1 MIPWK
6 TYSQALKR
14 NVQSRQLAAL
24 LFAFHSHFPENT
36 QPFKTNQ
43 LSKHMTPAIY
53 LEKGRDKSLR
63 RRHPWIFSRGIRK
76 MEGEP
81 SLGETVDIFTHDG
94 KWLAKGA
101 YSPHSQIRARVWCFE
116 KTEINEDFFVKRIQ
130 NALLLRQDVI
140 ERDGL
145 TGYRLIAAE
154 SDGLPGITIDKYQ
167 DYLVCQL
174 LSAGAEF
181 QKQSL
186 INALLKVF
194 PQCNIYERSDVA
206 VRKKEGLEE
215 RTGVLHGDEP
225 PKSVVIE
232 ENGVKISVD
241 IVGGHKTGFYLD
253 QRDSRQQA
261 MKYVKGKEVLN
272 CFSYTGGFGLYA
284 LKGDAKRVIN
294 ADVSQPALDTAK
306 LNAELNEFDISKKRA
321 VFLNADVFK
330 LLREYRDQGT
340 KFDVVIMDPPKFAES
355 KAQLNGACRGY
366 KDINMLAM
374 QILKPGGTLLTYS
387 CSGLMDQV
395 LFQKIIADAAVD
407 AGRQV
412 KFVERFEQAADHP
425 TDTAYPEG
433 FYLKGFACKV
443 I

>member
-1 MIPWK
+1 M
-6 TYSQALKR
+6 SA
-14 NVQSRQLAAL
+14 
-24 LFAFHSHFPENT
+24 
-36 QPFKTNQ
+36 
-43 LSKHMTPAIY
+43 AIY
-53 LEKGRDKSLR
+53 LVKGREKSVV
-63 RRHPWIFSRGIRK
+63 RRHPWIFSRGIDRV
-76 MEGEP
+76 EGNP
-81 SLGETVDIFTHDG
+81 QLGETVDVYGHDG
-94 KWLAKGA
+94 KWLAKAA
-101 YSPHSQIRARVWCFE
+101 YSPESQIRARVWSFE
-116 KTEINEDFFVKRIQ
+116 KQDINKAFFVKRIQ
-130 NALLLRQDVI
+130 DAQLLREDVI

-154 SDGLPGITIDKYQ
+154 SDGMPGVTIDRYQ
-167 DYLVCQL
+167 NFFVCQL
-174 LSAGAEF
+174 LSAGAEH
-181 QKQSL
+181 QKQNIVDAL
-186 INALLKVF
+186 IEVF
-194 PQCNIYERSDVA
+194 PDCNVYERSDVS
-206 VRKKEGLEE
+206 VRKKEGLQET
-215 RTGVLHGDEP
+215 TGVLHGEMP

-261 MKYVKGKEVLN
+261 MKYVKDKEVLN

-284 LKGDAKRVIN
+284 LKGGAKRVIN

-306 LNAELNEFDISKKRA
+306 FNAELNAFDISKKRA

-374 QILKPGGTLLTYS
+374 QILNPGGTLLTYS

-407 AGRQV
+407 AGRSV

-443 I
+443 L

>member
-1 MIPWK
+1 M
-6 TYSQALKR
+6 SA
-14 NVQSRQLAAL
+14 
-24 LFAFHSHFPENT
+24 
-36 QPFKTNQ
+36 
-43 LSKHMTPAIY
+43 AIY
-53 LEKGRDKSLR
+53 LVKGREKSVV
-63 RRHPWIFSRGIRK
+63 RRHPWIFSRGIDRV
-76 MEGEP
+76 EGNP
-81 SLGETVDIFTHDG
+81 QLGETVDVYGHDG
-94 KWLAKGA
+94 KWLAKAA
-101 YSPHSQIRARVWCFE
+101 YSPESQIRARVWSFE
-116 KTEINEDFFVKRIQ
+116 KQDINKAFFVKRIQ
-130 NALLLRQDVI
+130 DAQLLREDVI

-154 SDGLPGITIDKYQ
+154 SDGMPGVTIDRYQ
-167 DYLVCQL
+167 NFFVCQL
-174 LSAGAEF
+174 LSAGAEH
-181 QKQSL
+181 QKKNIVDAL
-186 INALLKVF
+186 IEVF
-194 PQCNIYERSDVA
+194 PDCNVYERSDVS
-206 VRKKEGLEE
+206 VRKKEGLQET
-215 RTGVLHGDEP
+215 TGVLHGEMP

-261 MKYVKGKEVLN
+261 MKYVKDKEVLN

-284 LKGDAKRVIN
+284 LKGGAKRVIN

-306 LNAELNEFDISKKRA
+306 FNAELNEFDISKKRA
-321 VFLNADVFK
+321 VFLHADVFK

-374 QILKPGGTLLTYS
+374 QILNPGGTLLTYS

-407 AGRQV
+407 AGRSV

-443 I
+443 L

>member
-1 MIPWK
+1 
-6 TYSQALKR
+6 
-14 NVQSRQLAAL
+14 
-24 LFAFHSHFPENT
+24 
-36 QPFKTNQ
+36 
-43 LSKHMTPAIY
+43 MTPAIY
-53 LEKGRDKSLR
+53 LVKGRDKSLR
-63 RRHPWIFSRGIRK
+63 RKHPWIFSRGISK
-76 MEGEP
+76 VEGTPE
-81 SLGETVDIFTHDG
+81 LGETVDVYSFEG

-101 YSPHSQIRARVWCFE
+101 YSPHSQITARVWSFT
-116 KTEINEDFFVKRIQ
+116 KQPIDRDFFIKRIEQ
-130 NALLLRQDVI
+130 AQLLRNDII

-174 LSAGAEF
+174 LSAGAEY
-181 QKQSL
+181 QKQTL
-186 INALLKVF
+186 VEALLHCF
-194 PQCNIYERSDVA
+194 PECHIYERSDVA

-215 RTGVLHGDEP
+215 RVGVLYGELP

-253 QRDSRQQA
+253 QRDSRFQS
-261 MKYVKGKEVLN
+261 MKYVKDKDVLN

-284 LKGDAKRVIN
+284 LKGGAKRVIN

-306 LNAELNEFDISKKRA
+306 FNAELNGFDISKKRA

-340 KFDVVIMDPPKFAES
+340 RFDVVIMDPPKFAES
-355 KAQLNGACRGY
+355 KAQLDGACRGY

-374 QILKPGGTLLTYS
+374 QILNPGGTLLTYS

-395 LFQKIIADAAVD
+395 LFQKIIADAALD
-407 AGRQV
+407 AGRDV

-443 I
+443 L

>member
-1 MIPWK
+1 M
-6 TYSQALKR
+6 SA
-14 NVQSRQLAAL
+14 
-24 LFAFHSHFPENT
+24 
-36 QPFKTNQ
+36 
-43 LSKHMTPAIY
+43 AIY
-53 LEKGRDKSLR
+53 LVKGREKSVV
-63 RRHPWIFSRGIRK
+63 RRHPWIFSRGIDRV
-76 MEGEP
+76 EGNP
-81 SLGETVDIFTHDG
+81 QLGETVDVYGHDG
-94 KWLAKGA
+94 KWLAKAA
-101 YSPHSQIRARVWCFE
+101 YSPESQIRARVWSFE
-116 KTEINEDFFVKRIQ
+116 KQDINKAFFVKRIQ
-130 NALLLRQDVI
+130 DAQLLREDVI

-154 SDGLPGITIDKYQ
+154 SDGMPGVTIDRYQ
-167 DYLVCQL
+167 NFFVCQL
-174 LSAGAEF
+174 LSAGAEH
-181 QKQSL
+181 QKQNIVDAL
-186 INALLKVF
+186 IEVF
-194 PQCNIYERSDVA
+194 PDCNVYERSDVS
-206 VRKKEGLEE
+206 VRKKEGLQET
-215 RTGVLHGDEP
+215 TGVLHGEMP

-241 IVGGHKTGFYLD
+241 IVAGHKTGFYLD

-261 MKYVKGKEVLN
+261 MKYVKDKEVLN

-284 LKGDAKRVIN
+284 LKGGAKRVIN

-306 LNAELNEFDISKKRA
+306 FNAELNEFDISKKRA

-374 QILKPGGTLLTYS
+374 QILNPGGTLLTYS

-407 AGRQV
+407 AGRSV

-443 I
+443 L

>member
-1 MIPWK
+1 
-6 TYSQALKR
+6 
-14 NVQSRQLAAL
+14 
-24 LFAFHSHFPENT
+24 
-36 QPFKTNQ
+36 
-43 LSKHMTPAIY
+43 MTPAIY

-63 RRHPWIFSRGIRK
+63 RKHPWIFSRGISRV
-76 MEGEP
+76 EGEP
-81 SLGETVDIFTHDG
+81 QLGETVDVFANDG
-94 KWLAKGA
+94 QWLAKAA
-101 YSPHSQIRARVWCFE
+101 YSPNSQIRARVWSFE
-116 KTEINEDFFVKRIQ
+116 KQSIDRSFFVKRILDAQ
-130 NALLLRQDVI
+130 LLREDVI

-174 LSAGAEF
+174 LSAGAEY
-181 QKQSL
+181 QKQNL
-186 INALLKVF
+186 VDALVEVF
-194 PQCNIYERSDVA
+194 PTANIYERSDVA

-215 RTGVLHGDEP
+215 TTGVLHGQLP

-253 QRDSRQQA
+253 QRDSRLQS
-261 MKYVKGKEVLN
+261 MKYVNGKDVLN

-284 LKGDAKRVIN
+284 LKGGAKRVIN

-306 LNAELNEFDISKKRA
+306 FNAELNEFDISKKRA

-340 KFDVVIMDPPKFAES
+340 KFDVVIMDPPKFAEN

-374 QILKPGGTLLTYS
+374 QILRPGGTLLTYS
-387 CSGLMDQV
+387 CSGLMEQN

-443 I
+443 L

>member
-1 MIPWK
+1 M
-6 TYSQALKR
+6 SA
-14 NVQSRQLAAL
+14 
-24 LFAFHSHFPENT
+24 
-36 QPFKTNQ
+36 
-43 LSKHMTPAIY
+43 AIY
-53 LEKGRDKSLR
+53 LVKGREKSVV
-63 RRHPWIFSRGIRK
+63 RRHPWIFSRGIDRV
-76 MEGEP
+76 EGNP
-81 SLGETVDIFTHDG
+81 QLGETVDVYGHDG
-94 KWLAKGA
+94 KWLAKAA
-101 YSPHSQIRARVWCFE
+101 YSPESQIRARVWSFE
-116 KTEINEDFFVKRIQ
+116 KQEINKAFFVKRIQ
-130 NALLLRQDVI
+130 DAQLLREDVI

-154 SDGLPGITIDKYQ
+154 SDGMPGVTIDRYQ
-167 DYLVCQL
+167 NFFVCQL
-174 LSAGAEF
+174 LSAGAEY
-181 QKQSL
+181 QKQN
-186 INALLKVF
+186 IVDALVEVF
-194 PQCNIYERSDVA
+194 PDCNVYERSDVS
-206 VRKKEGLEE
+206 VRKKEGLKET
-215 RTGVLHGDEP
+215 TGVLHGEIP

-261 MKYVKGKEVLN
+261 MKYVKDKEVLN

-284 LKGDAKRVIN
+284 LKGGAKRVIN

-306 LNAELNEFDISKKRA
+306 FNAELNEFDISKKRA

-374 QILKPGGTLLTYS
+374 QILNPGGTLLTYS

-407 AGRQV
+407 AGRSV

-443 I
+443 L

>member
-1 MIPWK
+1 M
-6 TYSQALKR
+6 SA
-14 NVQSRQLAAL
+14 
-24 LFAFHSHFPENT
+24 
-36 QPFKTNQ
+36 
-43 LSKHMTPAIY
+43 AIY
-53 LEKGRDKSLR
+53 LVKGREKSVV
-63 RRHPWIFSRGIRK
+63 RRHPWIFSRGIDRV
-76 MEGEP
+76 EGNP
-81 SLGETVDIFTHDG
+81 QLGEAVDVYGHDG
-94 KWLAKGA
+94 KWLAKAA
-101 YSPHSQIRARVWCFE
+101 YSPESQIRARVWSFE
-116 KTEINEDFFVKRIQ
+116 KQDINRAFFVKRIQ
-130 NALLLRQDVI
+130 DAQLLREDVI

-154 SDGLPGITIDKYQ
+154 SDGMPGVTIDRYQ
-167 DYLVCQL
+167 NFFVCQL
-174 LSAGAEF
+174 LSAGAEH
-181 QKQSL
+181 QKQNIVDAL
-186 INALLKVF
+186 IEVF
-194 PQCNIYERSDVA
+194 PDCNVYERSDVS
-206 VRKKEGLEE
+206 VRKKEGLQET
-215 RTGVLHGDEP
+215 TGVLHGEMP

-261 MKYVKGKEVLN
+261 MKYVKDKEVLN

-284 LKGDAKRVIN
+284 LKGGAKRVIN

-306 LNAELNEFDISKKRA
+306 FNAELNAFDISKKRA

-374 QILKPGGTLLTYS
+374 QILNPGGTLLTYS

-407 AGRQV
+407 AGRSV

-443 I
+443 L

>member
-1 MIPWK
+1 M
-6 TYSQALKR
+6 SA
-14 NVQSRQLAAL
+14 
-24 LFAFHSHFPENT
+24 
-36 QPFKTNQ
+36 
-43 LSKHMTPAIY
+43 AIY
-53 LEKGRDKSLR
+53 LVKGREKSVV
-63 RRHPWIFSRGIRK
+63 RRHPWIFSRGIDRV
-76 MEGEP
+76 EGNP
-81 SLGETVDIFTHDG
+81 QLGETVDVYGHDG
-94 KWLAKGA
+94 KWLAKAA
-101 YSPHSQIRARVWCFE
+101 YSPESQIRARVWSFE
-116 KTEINEDFFVKRIQ
+116 KQDVNRAFFVKRIQ
-130 NALLLRQDVI
+130 DAQLLREDVI

-154 SDGLPGITIDKYQ
+154 SDGMPGVTIDRYQ
-167 DYLVCQL
+167 NFFVCQL
-174 LSAGAEF
+174 LSAGAEH
-181 QKQSL
+181 QKQNIVDAL
-186 INALLKVF
+186 IEVF
-194 PQCNIYERSDVA
+194 PDCNVYERSDVS
-206 VRKKEGLEE
+206 VRKKEGLQET
-215 RTGVLHGDEP
+215 TGVLHGEMP

-261 MKYVKGKEVLN
+261 MKYVKDKEVLN

-284 LKGDAKRVIN
+284 LKGGAKRVIN

-306 LNAELNEFDISKKRA
+306 FNAELNEFDISKKRA

-340 KFDVVIMDPPKFAES
+340 TFDVVIMDPPKFAES

-407 AGRQV
+407 AGRSV

>member
-1 MIPWK
+1 M
-6 TYSQALKR
+6 SA
-14 NVQSRQLAAL
+14 
-24 LFAFHSHFPENT
+24 
-36 QPFKTNQ
+36 
-43 LSKHMTPAIY
+43 AIY
-53 LEKGRDKSLR
+53 LVKGREKSVV
-63 RRHPWIFSRGIRK
+63 RRHPWIFSRGIDRV
-76 MEGEP
+76 EGNP
-81 SLGETVDIFTHDG
+81 QLGETVDVYGHDG
-94 KWLAKGA
+94 KWLAKAA
-101 YSPHSQIRARVWCFE
+101 YSPESQIRARVWSFD
-116 KTEINEDFFVKRIQ
+116 KQEINKAFFVKRIQ
-130 NALLLRQDVI
+130 EAQLLREDVI
-140 ERDGL
+140 VRDGL

-154 SDGLPGITIDKYQ
+154 SDGMPGVTIDRYQ
-167 DYLVCQL
+167 NFFVCQL
-174 LSAGAEF
+174 LSAGAEH
-181 QKQSL
+181 QKQNIVDAL
-186 INALLKVF
+186 IEVF
-194 PQCNIYERSDVA
+194 PDCNVYERSDVS
-206 VRKKEGLEE
+206 VRKKEGLQET
-215 RTGVLHGDEP
+215 TGVLHGEMP

-261 MKYVKGKEVLN
+261 MKYVKDKEVLN

-284 LKGDAKRVIN
+284 LKGRAKRVIN

-306 LNAELNEFDISKKRA
+306 FNAELNEFDISKKRA

-340 KFDVVIMDPPKFAES
+340 TFDVVIMDPPKFAES

-407 AGRQV
+407 AGRSV

-443 I
+443 L

>member
-1 MIPWK
+1 M
-6 TYSQALKR
+6 SA
-14 NVQSRQLAAL
+14 
-24 LFAFHSHFPENT
+24 
-36 QPFKTNQ
+36 
-43 LSKHMTPAIY
+43 AIY
-53 LEKGRDKSLR
+53 LVKGREKSVV
-63 RRHPWIFSRGIRK
+63 RRHPWIFSRGIDRV
-76 MEGEP
+76 EGNP
-81 SLGETVDIFTHDG
+81 QLGETVDVYGHDG
-94 KWLAKGA
+94 KWLAKAA
-101 YSPHSQIRARVWCFE
+101 YSPESQIRARVWSFE
-116 KTEINEDFFVKRIQ
+116 KQDINKAFFVKRIQ
-130 NALLLRQDVI
+130 DAQLLREDVI

-154 SDGLPGITIDKYQ
+154 SDGMPGVTIDRYQ
-167 DYLVCQL
+167 NFFVCQL
-174 LSAGAEF
+174 LSAGAEH
-181 QKQSL
+181 QKQNIVDAL
-186 INALLKVF
+186 IEVF
-194 PQCNIYERSDVA
+194 PDCNVYERSDVS
-206 VRKKEGLEE
+206 VRKKEGLQET
-215 RTGVLHGDEP
+215 TGVLHGEMP

-261 MKYVKGKEVLN
+261 MKYVKDKEVLN

-284 LKGDAKRVIN
+284 LKGGAKRVIN

-306 LNAELNEFDISKKRA
+306 FNADLNTFDISKKRA

-374 QILKPGGTLLTYS
+374 QILNPGGTLLTYS

-407 AGRQV
+407 AGRSV

-443 I
+443 L

>member
-1 MIPWK
+1 
-6 TYSQALKR
+6 
-14 NVQSRQLAAL
+14 
-24 LFAFHSHFPENT
+24 
-36 QPFKTNQ
+36 
-43 LSKHMTPAIY
+43 MTAAIY
-53 LEKGRDKSLR
+53 LVKGREKSVKR
-63 RRHPWIFSRGIRK
+63 KHPWIFSRGISK
-76 MEGEP
+76 VEGEP
-81 SLGETVDIFTHDG
+81 ALGETVDVFTHDG
-94 KWLAKGA
+94 KWLAKAA
-101 YSPHSQIRARVWCFE
+101 YSPESQIRARIWSFE
-116 KTEINEDFFVKRIQ
+116 KEEINKAFFVKRFQ
-130 NALLLRQDVI
+130 NAQLLREDVI

-154 SDGLPGITIDKYQ
+154 SDGLPGVTIDRYQ
-167 DYLVCQL
+167 NFFVCQL
-174 LSAGAEF
+174 LSAGAEYN
-181 QKQSL
+181 KQA
-186 INALLKVF
+186 IVDALVECF
-194 PQCNIYERSDVA
+194 PDCNIYERSDVA
-206 VRKKEGLEE
+206 VRKKEGLKET
-215 RTGVLHGDEP
+215 TGVLHGEEP

-261 MKYVKGKEVLN
+261 MKYVKDKEVLN

-284 LKGDAKRVIN
+284 LKGGAKRVIN

-306 LNAELNEFDISKKRA
+306 YNAELNEFDISKKRA

-340 KFDVVIMDPPKFAES
+340 QFDVVIMDPPKFAES

-407 AGRQV
+407 ANRQV

-443 I
+443 L

>member
-1 MIPWK
+1 M
-6 TYSQALKR
+6 SA
-14 NVQSRQLAAL
+14 
-24 LFAFHSHFPENT
+24 
-36 QPFKTNQ
+36 
-43 LSKHMTPAIY
+43 AIY
-53 LEKGRDKSLR
+53 LVKGREKSVV
-63 RRHPWIFSRGIRK
+63 RRHPWIFSRGIDRV
-76 MEGEP
+76 EGNP
-81 SLGETVDIFTHDG
+81 QLGETVDVYGHDG
-94 KWLAKGA
+94 KWLAKAA
-101 YSPHSQIRARVWCFE
+101 YSPESQIRARVWSFE
-116 KTEINEDFFVKRIQ
+116 KQDINKAFFVKRIQ
-130 NALLLRQDVI
+130 DAQLLREDVI

-154 SDGLPGITIDKYQ
+154 SDGMPGVTIDRYQ
-167 DYLVCQL
+167 NFFVCQL
-174 LSAGAEF
+174 LSAGAEH
-181 QKQSL
+181 QKQNIVDAL
-186 INALLKVF
+186 IEVF
-194 PQCNIYERSDVA
+194 PDCNVYERSDVS
-206 VRKKEGLEE
+206 VRKKEGLQET
-215 RTGVLHGDEP
+215 TGVLHGEMP

-261 MKYVKGKEVLN
+261 MKYVKDKEVLN

-284 LKGDAKRVIN
+284 LKGGAKRVIN

-306 LNAELNEFDISKKRA
+306 FNAELNTFDISKKRA

-374 QILKPGGTLLTYS
+374 QILNPGGTLLTYS

-407 AGRQV
+407 AGRSV

-443 I
+443 L

>member
-1 MIPWK
+1 
-6 TYSQALKR
+6 
-14 NVQSRQLAAL
+14 
-24 LFAFHSHFPENT
+24 
-36 QPFKTNQ
+36 
-43 LSKHMTPAIY
+43 MTAAIY
-53 LEKGRDKSLR
+53 LVKGREKSLLR
-63 RRHPWIFSRGIRK
+63 KHPWVFSRGISK
-76 MEGEP
+76 VEGEP
-81 SLGETVDIFTHDG
+81 ALGETVDIFAHNG

-101 YSPHSQIRARVWCFE
+101 YSPHSQIRARVWSFV
-116 KTEINEDFFVKRIQ
+116 KQPIDQTFFVERLKD
-130 NALLLRQDVI
+130 ALLLRQDII

-145 TGYRLIAAE
+145 TGFRLIAAE
-154 SDGLPGITIDKYQ
+154 SDGLPGITIDKY
-167 DYLVCQL
+167 DNFLVCQL

-181 QKQSL
+181 HKQTLVS
-186 INALLKVF
+186 ALLEVF
-194 PQCNIYERSDVA
+194 PDHNIYERSDVS
-206 VRKKEGLEE
+206 VRKKEGLSET
-215 RTGVLHGDEP
+215 TGVLHGELP

-241 IVGGHKTGFYLD
+241 IVNGHKTGFYLD

-261 MKYVKGKEVLN
+261 IKYVKDKEVLN

-306 LNAELNEFDISKKRA
+306 YNAELNQFDISKKRA

-374 QILKPGGTLLTYS
+374 QILNPGGTLLTYS
-387 CSGLMDQV
+387 CSGLMDQA

-407 AGRQV
+407 AERQV

-443 I
+443 L

>member
-1 MIPWK
+1 
-6 TYSQALKR
+6 
-14 NVQSRQLAAL
+14 
-24 LFAFHSHFPENT
+24 
-36 QPFKTNQ
+36 
-43 LSKHMTPAIY
+43 MTPAIY
-53 LEKGRDKSLR
+53 LVKGREKSLR
-63 RRHPWIFSRGIRK
+63 RKHPWVFSRGINK
-76 MEGEP
+76 VEGEP
-81 SLGETVDIFTHDG
+81 ALGETVDVFTHDG
-94 KWLAKGA
+94 KWLAKAA
-101 YSPHSQIRARVWCFE
+101 YSPNSQIRARVWSFNKE
-116 KTEINEDFFVKRIQ
+116 DINKAFFVKRIQ
-130 NALLLRQDVI
+130 DAQLLREDII

-167 DYLVCQL
+167 DFLVCQL

-181 QKQSL
+181 HKQTL
-186 INALLKVF
+186 VEALLEVF
-194 PQCNIYERSDVA
+194 PECNIYERSDVA

-215 RTGVLHGDEP
+215 TMGVLHGEEP

-253 QRDSRQQA
+253 QRDSRLQS
-261 MKYVKGKEVLN
+261 MKYVKDKDVLN

-284 LKGDAKRVIN
+284 LKGGAKRVIN

-306 LNAELNEFDISKKRA
+306 FNAELNEFDISKKRA

-340 KFDVVIMDPPKFAES
+340 KFDVVIMDPPKFVSS
-355 KAQLNGACRGY
+355 KNNLTSGANGY

-387 CSGLMDQV
+387 CSGLMSAD
-395 LFQKIIADAAVD
+395 LFQKVIADAAVD
-407 AGRQV
+407 SGRQV
-412 KFVERFEQAADHP
+412 KFIERFEQAADHP
-425 TDTAYPEG
+425 TDSAYPEG

-443 I
+443 L

>member
-1 MIPWK
+1 MLLLS
-6 TYSQALKR
+6 T
-14 NVQSRQLAAL
+14 SR
-24 LFAFHSHFPENT
+24 T
-36 QPFKTNQ
+36 IRPFQNSTRANE
-43 LSKHMTPAIY
+43 MTAAIY
-53 LEKGRDKSLR
+53 LVKGREKSVKR
-63 RRHPWIFSRGIRK
+63 KHPWIFSRGISK
-76 MEGEP
+76 VEGEP
-81 SLGETVDIFTHDG
+81 ALGETVDVFTHDG
-94 KWLAKGA
+94 KWLAKAA
-101 YSPHSQIRARVWCFE
+101 YSPESQIRARIWSFE
-116 KTEINEDFFVKRIQ
+116 KEEINKAFFVKRFQ
-130 NALLLRQDVI
+130 NAQLLREDVI

-154 SDGLPGITIDKYQ
+154 SDGLPGVTIDRYQ
-167 DYLVCQL
+167 NFFVCQL
-174 LSAGAEF
+174 LSAGAEYN
-181 QKQSL
+181 KQA
-186 INALLKVF
+186 IVDALVECF
-194 PQCNIYERSDVA
+194 PDCNIYERSDVA
-206 VRKKEGLEE
+206 VRKKEGLKET
-215 RTGVLHGDEP
+215 TGVLHGEMP

-261 MKYVKGKEVLN
+261 MKYVKDKEVLN

-284 LKGDAKRVIN
+284 LKGGAKRVIN

-306 LNAELNEFDISKKRA
+306 YNAELNEFDISKKRA

-340 KFDVVIMDPPKFAES
+340 QFDVVIMDPPKFAES

-407 AGRQV
+407 ANRQV

-443 I
+443 L

>member
-1 MIPWK
+1 
-6 TYSQALKR
+6 
-14 NVQSRQLAAL
+14 
-24 LFAFHSHFPENT
+24 
-36 QPFKTNQ
+36 
-43 LSKHMTPAIY
+43 MTPAIY
-53 LEKGRDKSLR
+53 LVKGREKSLR
-63 RRHPWIFSRGIRK
+63 RKHPWVFSRGISK
-76 MEGEP
+76 VEGEP
-81 SLGETVDIFTHDG
+81 TLGETVDIFTHDG
-94 KWLAKGA
+94 KWLAKAA
-101 YSPHSQIRARVWCFE
+101 YSPNSQIRARVWSFNKE
-116 KTEINEDFFVKRIQ
+116 DINKAFFVKRIQ
-130 NALLLRQDVI
+130 DAQLLREDII
-140 ERDGL
+140 ERDDL

-167 DYLVCQL
+167 DFLVCQL

-181 QKQSL
+181 HKQTL
-186 INALLKVF
+186 VEALLEVF
-194 PQCNIYERSDVA
+194 PECNIYERSDVA

-215 RTGVLHGDEP
+215 TMGILHGEEP

-253 QRDSRQQA
+253 QRDSRLQS
-261 MKYVKGKEVLN
+261 MKYVKDKEVLN

-284 LKGDAKRVIN
+284 LKGGAKRVIN

-306 LNAELNEFDISKKRA
+306 FNAELNEFDISKKRA

-340 KFDVVIMDPPKFAES
+340 KFDVVIMDPPKFVSS
-355 KAQLNGACRGY
+355 KNNLTSGANGY

-387 CSGLMDQV
+387 CSGLMSAD
-395 LFQKIIADAAVD
+395 LFQKVIADAAVD
-407 AGRQV
+407 SGRQV
-412 KFVERFEQAADHP
+412 KFIERFEQAADHP
-425 TDTAYPEG
+425 TDSAYPEG

-443 I
+443 L

>member
-1 MIPWK
+1 
-6 TYSQALKR
+6 
-14 NVQSRQLAAL
+14 
-24 LFAFHSHFPENT
+24 
-36 QPFKTNQ
+36 
-43 LSKHMTPAIY
+43 MTAAIY
-53 LEKGRDKSLR
+53 LVKGREKSVKR
-63 RRHPWIFSRGIRK
+63 KHPWIFSRGISK
-76 MEGEP
+76 VEGEP
-81 SLGETVDIFTHDG
+81 ALGETVDVFTHDG
-94 KWLAKGA
+94 KWLAKAA
-101 YSPHSQIRARVWCFE
+101 YSPESQIRARIWSFE
-116 KTEINEDFFVKRIQ
+116 KEEINKAFFVKRFQ
-130 NALLLRQDVI
+130 NAQLLREDVI

-154 SDGLPGITIDKYQ
+154 SDGLPGVTIDRYQ
-167 DYLVCQL
+167 NFFVCQL
-174 LSAGAEF
+174 LSAGAEYN
-181 QKQSL
+181 KQA
-186 INALLKVF
+186 IVDALVECF
-194 PQCNIYERSDVA
+194 PDCNIYERSDVA
-206 VRKKEGLEE
+206 VRKKEGLKET
-215 RTGVLHGDEP
+215 TGVLHGEMP

-261 MKYVKGKEVLN
+261 MKYVKDKEVLN

-284 LKGDAKRVIN
+284 LKGGAKRVIN

-306 LNAELNEFDISKKRA
+306 YNAELNEFDISKKRA

-340 KFDVVIMDPPKFAES
+340 QFDVVIMDPPKFAES

-407 AGRQV
+407 ANRQV

-443 I
+443 L

>member
-1 MIPWK
+1 M
-6 TYSQALKR
+6 A
-14 NVQSRQLAAL
+14 
-24 LFAFHSHFPENT
+24 
-36 QPFKTNQ
+36 
-43 LSKHMTPAIY
+43 PAIH
-53 LEKGRDKSLR
+53 LVKGRDKSLR
-63 RRHPWIFSRGIRK
+63 RKHPWIFSRGISHVD
-76 MEGEP
+76 GQP
-81 SLGETVDIFTHDG
+81 SLGETVDVFAHNG
-94 KWLAKGA
+94 EWLAKAA
-101 YSPHSQIRARVWCFE
+101 YSPNSQIRARVWSFQKQDIDVE
-116 KTEINEDFFVKRIQ
+116 FFVARIQ
-130 NALLLRQDVI
+130 QAQLLREDII

-154 SDGLPGITIDKYQ
+154 SDGLPGVTIDRYG
-167 DYLVCQL
+167 DFLVCQL

-181 QKQSL
+181 QKDNL
-186 INALLKVF
+186 VKALNQCF
-194 PQCNIYERSDVA
+194 PECSIYERSDVS
-206 VRKKEGLEE
+206 VRKKEGLKE
-215 RTGVLHGDEP
+215 RTGVLSGSAPDAP
-225 PKSVVIE
+225 VVIE

-241 IVGGHKTGFYLD
+241 IINGHKTGFYLD
-253 QRDSRQQA
+253 QRDSRFQA
-261 MKYVKGKEVLN
+261 QKYVKDKEVLN

-284 LKGDAKRVIN
+284 LKGGAKRVIN
-294 ADVSQPALDTAK
+294 ADVSQLALDTAK
-306 LNAELNEFDISKKRA
+306 HNAELNGFSEKKKA

-387 CSGLMDQV
+387 CSGLMDGN
-395 LFQKIIADAAVD
+395 LFQKIIADAALD
-407 AGRQV
+407 ANRSV

-443 I
+443 L

>member
-1 MIPWK
+1 
-6 TYSQALKR
+6 
-14 NVQSRQLAAL
+14 
-24 LFAFHSHFPENT
+24 
-36 QPFKTNQ
+36 
-43 LSKHMTPAIY
+43 MTPAIY
-53 LEKGRDKSLR
+53 LVKGREKSLR
-63 RRHPWIFSRGIRK
+63 RKHPWVFSRGISK
-76 MEGEP
+76 IEGEP
-81 SLGETVDIFTHDG
+81 GLGDTVDVYTHEG
-94 KWLAKGA
+94 QWLAKAA
-101 YSPHSQIRARVWCFE
+101 YSPHSQIRARVWSFE
-116 KTEINEDFFVKRIQ
+116 KETINTAFFVKRIQ
-130 NALLLRQDVI
+130 QAQLLRDDLI

-167 DYLVCQL
+167 DFLVCQL
-174 LSAGAEF
+174 LSAGAEC
-181 QKQSL
+181 QKD
-186 INALLKVF
+186 ALVEALKQCF
-194 PQCNIYERSDVA
+194 PTCSIYERSDVA

-215 RTGVLHGDEP
+215 RVGVLHGELP

-253 QRDSRQQA
+253 QRDSRFQS
-261 MKYVKGKEVLN
+261 MKYVKNKDVLN

-284 LKGDAKRVIN
+284 LKGGAKRVIN

-306 LNAELNEFDISKKRA
+306 FNAELNEFDISKKRA

-374 QILKPGGTLLTYS
+374 QILNPGGTLLTYS

-395 LFQKIIADAAVD
+395 LFQKIIADAALD
-407 AGRQV
+407 AGRDV
-412 KFVERFEQAADHP
+412 KFIERFEQAADHP

-443 I
+443 L

>member
-1 MIPWK
+1 M
-6 TYSQALKR
+6 SA
-14 NVQSRQLAAL
+14 
-24 LFAFHSHFPENT
+24 
-36 QPFKTNQ
+36 
-43 LSKHMTPAIY
+43 AIY
-53 LEKGRDKSLR
+53 LVKGREKSVV
-63 RRHPWIFSRGIRK
+63 RRHPWIFSRGIDRV
-76 MEGEP
+76 EGNP
-81 SLGETVDIFTHDG
+81 QLGETVDVYGHDG
-94 KWLAKGA
+94 KWLAKAA
-101 YSPHSQIRARVWCFE
+101 YSPESQIRARVWSFE
-116 KTEINEDFFVKRIQ
+116 KQDVNRAFFVKRIQ
-130 NALLLRQDVI
+130 DAQLLREDVI

-154 SDGLPGITIDKYQ
+154 SDGMPGVTIDRYQ
-167 DYLVCQL
+167 NFFVCQL
-174 LSAGAEF
+174 LSAGAEH
-181 QKQSL
+181 QKQNIVDAL
-186 INALLKVF
+186 IEVF
-194 PQCNIYERSDVA
+194 PDCNVYERSDVS
-206 VRKKEGLEE
+206 VRKKEGLQET
-215 RTGVLHGDEP
+215 TGVLHGEMP

-261 MKYVKGKEVLN
+261 MKYVKDKEVLN

-284 LKGDAKRVIN
+284 LKGGAKRVIN

-306 LNAELNEFDISKKRA
+306 FNAELNEFDISKKRA

-407 AGRQV
+407 AGRSV

-443 I
+443 L

>member
-1 MIPWK
+1 
-6 TYSQALKR
+6 
-14 NVQSRQLAAL
+14 
-24 LFAFHSHFPENT
+24 
-36 QPFKTNQ
+36 
-43 LSKHMTPAIY
+43 MTAAIY
-53 LEKGRDKSLR
+53 LVKGREKSVKR
-63 RRHPWIFSRGIRK
+63 KHPWIFSRGIGNV
-76 MEGEP
+76 EGEP
-81 SLGETVDIFTHDG
+81 ALGETVDVFTHDG
-94 KWLAKGA
+94 KWLAKAA
-101 YSPHSQIRARVWCFE
+101 YSPESQIRARIWSFE
-116 KTEINEDFFVKRIQ
+116 KEEINKAFFVKRFQ
-130 NALLLRQDVI
+130 NAQLLREDVI

-154 SDGLPGITIDKYQ
+154 SDGLPGVTIDRYQ
-167 DYLVCQL
+167 NFFVCQL
-174 LSAGAEF
+174 LSAGAEYN
-181 QKQSL
+181 KQA
-186 INALLKVF
+186 IVDALVECF
-194 PQCNIYERSDVA
+194 PDCNIYERSDVA
-206 VRKKEGLEE
+206 VRKKEGLKET
-215 RTGVLHGDEP
+215 TGVLHGEVP

-261 MKYVKGKEVLN
+261 MKYVKDKEVLN

-284 LKGDAKRVIN
+284 LKGGAKRVIN

-306 LNAELNEFDISKKRA
+306 YNAELNEFDISKKRA

-340 KFDVVIMDPPKFAES
+340 QFDVVIMDPPKFAES

-407 AGRQV
+407 ANRQV

-443 I
+443 L

>member
-1 MIPWK
+1 M
-6 TYSQALKR
+6 SA
-14 NVQSRQLAAL
+14 
-24 LFAFHSHFPENT
+24 
-36 QPFKTNQ
+36 
-43 LSKHMTPAIY
+43 AIY
-53 LEKGRDKSLR
+53 LVKGRDKSVV
-63 RRHPWIFSRGIRK
+63 RRHPWIFSRGIEK
-76 MEGEP
+76 VEGNP
-81 SLGETVDIFTHDG
+81 QLGETVDVYSHDG
-94 KWLAKGA
+94 KWLAKAA
-101 YSPHSQIRARVWCFE
+101 YSPESQIRARVWSFE
-116 KTEINEDFFVKRIQ
+116 KQEINKAFFVKRIQ
-130 NALLLRQDVI
+130 DAQLLREDVI

-154 SDGLPGITIDKYQ
+154 SDGMPGVTIDRYQ
-167 DYLVCQL
+167 NFFVCQL
-174 LSAGAEF
+174 LSAGAEY
-181 QKQSL
+181 QKQN
-186 INALLKVF
+186 IVNALVEVF
-194 PQCNIYERSDVA
+194 PDCNVYERSDVA
-206 VRKKEGLEE
+206 VRKKEGLKET
-215 RTGVLHGDEP
+215 TGVLHGELP

-261 MKYVKGKEVLN
+261 MKYVKDKEVLN

-284 LKGDAKRVIN
+284 LKGGAKRVIN

-306 LNAELNEFDISKKRA
+306 FNAELNEFDISKKRA

-340 KFDVVIMDPPKFAES
+340 QFDVVIMDPPKFAES

-374 QILKPGGTLLTYS
+374 QILRPGGTLLTYS

-395 LFQKIIADAAVD
+395 LFQKIIADAAID
-407 AGRQV
+407 AGRSV

-443 I
+443 L

>member
-1 MIPWK
+1 M
-6 TYSQALKR
+6 SA
-14 NVQSRQLAAL
+14 
-24 LFAFHSHFPENT
+24 
-36 QPFKTNQ
+36 
-43 LSKHMTPAIY
+43 AIY
-53 LEKGRDKSLR
+53 LVKGREKSVV
-63 RRHPWIFSRGIRK
+63 RRHPWIFSRGIDRV
-76 MEGEP
+76 EGNP
-81 SLGETVDIFTHDG
+81 QLGETVDVYGHDG
-94 KWLAKGA
+94 KWLAKAA
-101 YSPHSQIRARVWCFE
+101 YSPESQIRARVWSFE
-116 KTEINEDFFVKRIQ
+116 KQDVNRAFFVKRIQ
-130 NALLLRQDVI
+130 DAQLLREDVI

-154 SDGLPGITIDKYQ
+154 SDGMPGVTIDRYQ
-167 DYLVCQL
+167 NFFVCQL
-174 LSAGAEF
+174 LSAGAEH
-181 QKQSL
+181 QKQNIVDAL
-186 INALLKVF
+186 IEVF
-194 PQCNIYERSDVA
+194 PDCNVYERSDVS
-206 VRKKEGLEE
+206 VRKKEGLQE
-215 RTGVLHGDEP
+215 TIGVLHGEMP

-261 MKYVKGKEVLN
+261 MKYVKDKEVLN

-284 LKGDAKRVIN
+284 LKGGAKRVIN

-306 LNAELNEFDISKKRA
+306 FNAELNEFDISKKRA

-366 KDINMLAM
+366 KDINMLTM
-374 QILKPGGTLLTYS
+374 QILNPGGTLLTYS

-407 AGRQV
+407 AGRSV

-443 I
+443 L

>member
-1 MIPWK
+1 M
-6 TYSQALKR
+6 SA
-14 NVQSRQLAAL
+14 
-24 LFAFHSHFPENT
+24 
-36 QPFKTNQ
+36 
-43 LSKHMTPAIY
+43 AIY
-53 LEKGRDKSLR
+53 LVKGREKSVV
-63 RRHPWIFSRGIRK
+63 RRHPWIFSRGIDRV
-76 MEGEP
+76 EGNP
-81 SLGETVDIFTHDG
+81 QLGETVDVYGHDG
-94 KWLAKGA
+94 KWLAKAA
-101 YSPHSQIRARVWCFE
+101 YSPESQIRARVWSFE
-116 KTEINEDFFVKRIQ
+116 KQDINRAFFVKRIQ
-130 NALLLRQDVI
+130 DAQLLREDVI

-154 SDGLPGITIDKYQ
+154 SDGMPGVTIDRYQ
-167 DYLVCQL
+167 NFFVCQL
-174 LSAGAEF
+174 LSAGAEH
-181 QKQSL
+181 QKQNIVDAL
-186 INALLKVF
+186 IEFF
-194 PQCNIYERSDVA
+194 PDCNVYERSDVS
-206 VRKKEGLEE
+206 VRKKEGLQET
-215 RTGVLHGDEP
+215 TGVLHGEMP

-261 MKYVKGKEVLN
+261 MKYVKDKEVLN

-284 LKGDAKRVIN
+284 LKGGAKRVIN

-306 LNAELNEFDISKKRA
+306 FNAELNEFDISKKRA

-374 QILKPGGTLLTYS
+374 QILNPGGTLLTYS

-407 AGRQV
+407 AGRSV

-443 I
+443 L

>member
-1 MIPWK
+1 
-6 TYSQALKR
+6 
-14 NVQSRQLAAL
+14 
-24 LFAFHSHFPENT
+24 
-36 QPFKTNQ
+36 
-43 LSKHMTPAIY
+43 MTAAIY
-53 LEKGRDKSLR
+53 LVKGREKSVKR
-63 RRHPWIFSRGIRK
+63 KHPWIFSRGINK
-76 MEGEP
+76 VEGEP
-81 SLGETVDIFTHDG
+81 ALGETVDVFTHDG
-94 KWLAKGA
+94 KWLAKAA
-101 YSPHSQIRARVWCFE
+101 YSPESQIRARIWSFE
-116 KTEINEDFFVKRIQ
+116 KEDINKAFFVKRFKDAQ
-130 NALLLRQDVI
+130 LLREDVI

-145 TGYRLIAAE
+145 TGYRLVAAE
-154 SDGLPGITIDKYQ
+154 SDGLPGVTIDRYQ
-167 DYLVCQL
+167 NFFVCQL
-174 LSAGAEF
+174 LSAGAEYN
-181 QKQSL
+181 KQA
-186 INALLKVF
+186 IVDALVECF
-194 PQCNIYERSDVA
+194 PDCNVYERSDVA
-206 VRKKEGLEE
+206 VRKKEGLKET
-215 RTGVLHGDEP
+215 TGVLHGEEP

-261 MKYVKGKEVLN
+261 MKYMKDKEVLN

-284 LKGDAKRVIN
+284 LKGGAKSVIN

-306 LNAELNEFDISKKRA
+306 FNAELNEFDISKKRA

-340 KFDVVIMDPPKFAES
+340 QFDVVIMDPPKFAES

-407 AGRQV
+407 ANRQV

-443 I
+443 L

>member
-1 MIPWK
+1 M
-6 TYSQALKR
+6 SA
-14 NVQSRQLAAL
+14 
-24 LFAFHSHFPENT
+24 
-36 QPFKTNQ
+36 
-43 LSKHMTPAIY
+43 AIY
-53 LEKGRDKSLR
+53 LVKGREKSVV
-63 RRHPWIFSRGIRK
+63 RRHPWIFSRGIDRV
-76 MEGEP
+76 EGNP
-81 SLGETVDIFTHDG
+81 QLGETVDVYGHDG
-94 KWLAKGA
+94 KWLAKAA
-101 YSPHSQIRARVWCFE
+101 YSPESQIRARVWSFE
-116 KTEINEDFFVKRIQ
+116 KQDINKAFFVKRIQ
-130 NALLLRQDVI
+130 DAQLLREDVI

-154 SDGLPGITIDKYQ
+154 SDGMPGVTIDRYQ
-167 DYLVCQL
+167 NFFVCQL
-174 LSAGAEF
+174 LSAGAEH
-181 QKQSL
+181 QKQNIVDAL
-186 INALLKVF
+186 IEVF
-194 PQCNIYERSDVA
+194 PDCNVYERSDVS
-206 VRKKEGLEE
+206 VRKKEGLQET
-215 RTGVLHGDEP
+215 TGVLHGEMP

-261 MKYVKGKEVLN
+261 MKYVKDKEVLN

-284 LKGDAKRVIN
+284 LKGGAKRVIN

-306 LNAELNEFDISKKRA
+306 FNAEINAFDISKKRA

-374 QILKPGGTLLTYS
+374 QILNPGGTLLTYS

-407 AGRQV
+407 AGRSV

-443 I
+443 L